1 MNEIG
6 ETHIR
11 TLITAESIIS
21 AILLLYLSG
30 HVQAWDQNVEKYQ
43 FYSITIFLS
52 IILYVGCIFTL
63 FRSIVLTFQSLHTQN
78 SAERDDL
85 YHVAYDLF
93 LLVLLAV
100 SIGIFV
106 AFLSVI
112 RQAIFS
118 APAIPIKVVAPWWLF
133 ISLFLLLLIY
143 LIILVFRPRWIGRA
157 IHLINTPAR

>member
-6 ETHIR
+6 QTPIR
-11 TLITAESIIS
+11 TLVTAESIIS

-30 HVQAWDQNVEKYQ
+30 SVEAWTRNIEKNQ

-78 SAERDDL
+78 AIERNDL
-85 YHVAYDLF
+85 YHVAYNLF

-100 SIGIFV
+100 GIGIFV
-106 AFLSVI
+106 ALLSVI
-112 RQAIFS
+112 RQAIFRE
-118 APAIPIKVVAPWWLF
+118 PPVPIQVITPWWLF
-133 ISLFLLLLIY
+133 LALFLLLLVYIVV
-143 LIILVFRPRWIGRA
+143 LIFRPKWICRV
-157 IHLINTPAR
+157 IQYIRN